1 MLNGGDAKKDPF
13 KGKLS
18 PQREQSYDKEESQMD
33 MSPIAGF
40 NTNFDGAAVKGGLQK
55 NDSNFLM
62 ATLEGT
68 RTFQPIQS
76 AGGGGIQKTV
86 LAPRTNK
93 NNHVKK
99 GFAFGTFIGSQKN
112 YQQSSNSQSRNS

>member
-13 KGKLS
+13 KGNLS
-18 PQREQSYDKEESQMD
+18 PQREQSNDKEESQMD

-68 RTFQPIQS
+68 RTYQPIPS
-76 AGGGGIQKTV
+76 AGGIQETV

-93 NNHVKK
+93 NNHIKK
-99 GFAFGTFIGSQKN
+99 GFAFGTFIGSHKN

>member
-13 KGKLS
+13 KGRLS
-18 PQREQSYDKEESQMD
+18 PQREQSNEKEESQID

-40 NTNFDGAAVKGGLQK
+40 NTNFDGPAVKGGLQK

-68 RTFQPIQS
+68 RTYQPTS
-76 AGGGGIQKTV
+76 AGGGVQKTV

-93 NNHVKK
+93 NNILKK
-99 GFAFGTFIGSQKN
+99 GFAFGTFVGSHKT
-112 YQQSSNSQSRNS
+112 

>member
-1 MLNGGDAKKDPF
+1 
-13 KGKLS
+13 
-18 PQREQSYDKEESQMD
+18 

-40 NTNFDGAAVKGGLQK
+40 NTNFDGAAVRSGLQK
-55 NDSNFLM
+55 NESNFLM

-68 RTFQPIQS
+68 RTYQPTPS
-76 AGGGGIQKTV
+76 ASGIQKTV

-93 NNHVKK
+93 NNHIKK
-99 GFAFGTFIGSQKN
+99 GFAFGTLGSQKN

>member
-18 PQREQSYDKEESQMD
+18 PQREQSMYKEESHID

-40 NTNFDGAAVKGGLQK
+40 NTNFDGAAVKGSLQK
-55 NDSNFLM
+55 SDSNFLM
-62 ATLEGT
+62 ATLENK
-68 RTFQPIQS
+68 RTYQPIPS
-76 AGGGGIQKTV
+76 AGAIQKTV

-93 NNHVKK
+93 NNNVKK

-112 YQQSSNSQSRNS
+112 YQQSSNSHSRNS